1 MVGQNMRGLWTT
13 KAPGQLFLQVL
24 LFDLSKIT
32 PPILHNYLSVIKG
45 TNNWNF
51 SAVPRDMVEP
61 ITDNWSAGEER
72 QRNTSTSDAFAY
84 ICLIMS

>member
-45 TNNWNF
+45 TNN
-51 SAVPRDMVEP
+51 
-61 ITDNWSAGEER
+61 
-72 QRNTSTSDAFAY
+72 
-84 ICLIMS
+84 